1 MSRDIKTANHITYD
15 CHYHIAWCTKYKLDL
30 LKDGADDRLKEII
43 YQVAQEFD
51 AVIEELEVMEDHVRI
66 ILSCYPHITHKIVR
80 IMKGRSSRVLREEFS
95 FVNSRTPSLWT
106 RRYFIATTG
115 GGDQLSTIK
124 EYVQNQKLRS

>member
-1 MSRDIKTANHITYD
+1 MSRDIQTINHITYD

-30 LKDGADDRLKEII
+30 LKDGADDCLKEII

-51 AVIEELEVMEDHVRI
+51 AVIEELEVMDDHVHM

-95 FVNSRTPSLWT
+95 FINSRTPSLWT

-115 GGDQLSTIK
+115 DDQLSIIK
-124 EYVQNQKLRS
+124 QYIENQELRG

>member
-1 MSRDIKTANHITYD
+1 MSKDIQTINHITYD

-51 AVIEELEVMEDHVRI
+51 AVIEELEVMEDHVHM

-95 FVNSRTPSLWT
+95 FVKSRTPSLWT

-115 GGDQLSTIK
+115 GDQLSIIK
-124 EYVQNQKLRS
+124 QYIENQELRG